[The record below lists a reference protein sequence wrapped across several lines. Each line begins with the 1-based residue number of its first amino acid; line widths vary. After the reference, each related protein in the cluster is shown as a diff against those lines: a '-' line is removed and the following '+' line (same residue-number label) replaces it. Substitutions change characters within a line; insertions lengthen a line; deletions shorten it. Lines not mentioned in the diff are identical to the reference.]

1 MFRKSLFVS
10 AVLGAAI
17 LVSALSADERSI
29 TLEEA
34 VARAM
39 ERHPSVAQARLEVE
53 AARGRRMQLAAVPNP
68 ELAFEAVGLPL
79 WNSSGEKE
87 FSLGFSQMIEHP
99 RKRAVRRDIGAL
111 GEARS
116 QLELDRARN
125 VLRGRVE
132 RAYFEAA
139 FAQTSLADLESLLLT
154 IEDYTGLAVERYK
167 AGEVAY
173 LDVVRGRLETLRAR
187 NQIIEGRRLLK
198 EKTLALGLLLGDS
211 GYTPLSFSTPVG
223 FAPLGRTW
231 EELKAAALTGSF
243 LRLAAEGEK
252 LAGRSLA
259 LARTMLLPDFTL
271 GFFLPSKRLGGWGV
285 EFGLSLPLQRKA
297 PRGAA
302 MEAEALAGQ
311 AAVSTEARTRGV
323 LAVLE
328 RSYADALA
336 LEEQIRLFQDSLLRE
351 VEESLKT
358 GIINYR
364 FGKSDSLSVLDIVRS
379 LKEVRFEY
387 LKALLNHR
395 LSLIDIAAA
404 GEEGSFGTGE
414 IE

>member
-1 MFRKSLFVS
+1 M
-10 AVLGAAI
+10 
-17 LVSALSADERSI
+17 
-29 TLEEA
+29 T
-34 VARAM
+34 
-39 ERHPSVAQARLEVE
+39 
-53 AARGRRMQLAAVPNP
+53 
-68 ELAFEAVGLPL
+68 
-79 WNSSGEKE
+79 
-87 FSLGFSQMIEHP
+87 
-99 RKRAVRRDIGAL
+99 
-111 GEARS
+111 
-116 QLELDRARN
+116 
-125 VLRGRVE
+125 
-132 RAYFEAA
+132 
-139 FAQTSLADLESLLLT
+139 
-154 IEDYTGLAVERYK
+154 
-167 AGEVAY
+167 
-173 LDVVRGRLETLRAR
+173 
-187 NQIIEGRRLLK
+187 
-198 EKTLALGLLLGDS
+198 
-211 GYTPLSFSTPVG
+211 
-223 FAPLGRTW
+223 
-231 EELKAAALTGSF
+231 
-243 LRLAAEGEK
+243 
-252 LAGRSLA
+252 
-259 LARTMLLPDFTL
+259 LPDFTL

-311 AAVSTEARTRGV
+311 AAVSTEARTREV

-404 GEEGSFGTGE
+404 GEDGSFGTGE

>member
-1 MFRKSLFVS
+1 MFRKRLLAS
-10 AVLGAAI
+10 AVLTAI
-17 LVSALSADERSI
+17 LVSALPAEERSI
-29 TLEEA
+29 TLDEA
-34 VARAM
+34 VALALD
-39 ERHPSVAQARLEVE
+39 RHPAIVLARRGID

-79 WNSSGEKE
+79 WNTSGEKE

-111 GEARS
+111 GEARA
-116 QLELDRARN
+116 QIELDRARN
-125 VLRGRVE
+125 VVRGRVE

-139 FAQTSLADLESLLLT
+139 FAQKSLADLGSLLLT
-154 IEDYTGLAVERYK
+154 LEDYTGLAVQRYK

-187 NQIIEGRRLLK
+187 NQIVEGRRLLK

-211 GYTPLSFSTPVG
+211 GYTPSSFSTPVG

-231 EELKAAALTGSF
+231 EELKAAALAGSS

-259 LARTMLLPDFTL
+259 MVRTMTLPDLTL

-311 AAVSTEARTRGV
+311 AAVSTAARTREV

-358 GIINYR
+358 GIVNYR

-387 LKALLNHR
+387 LRALLNHR

-414 IE
+414 TE

>member
-1 MFRKSLFVS
+1 MFRKRLLAGF
-10 AVLGAAI
+10 ALTAI
-17 LVSALSADERSI
+17 LVSALPAEERSI

-34 VARAM
+34 VALALD
-39 ERHPSVAQARLEVE
+39 RHPAIVMAHRGVD
-53 AARGRRMQLAAVPNP
+53 AARGRRMQLEAVPNP
-68 ELAFEAVGLPL
+68 ELTFEAVGLPL

-111 GEARS
+111 GEARA
-116 QLELDRARN
+116 QIELDRARN
-125 VLRGRVE
+125 VVRGRVE

-139 FAQTSLADLESLLLT
+139 FAQKSLADLESLLLT
-154 IEDYTGLAVERYK
+154 LEDYTGLAVERYK

-187 NQIIEGRRLLK
+187 NQIVEGRRLLK

-211 GYTPLSFSTPVG
+211 GYTPFNFSTPVG
-223 FAPLGRTW
+223 FAPLGKTW
-231 EELKAAALTGSF
+231 EELKASALAGSS

-259 LARTMLLPDFTL
+259 LARTMTLPDFAL
-271 GFFLPSKRLGGWGV
+271 GFFLPSKRLGGWGI

-302 MEAEALAGQ
+302 MEAEAMAGQ
-311 AAVSTEARTRGV
+311 AAVLTGARTREI
-323 LAVLE
+323 LSILE
-328 RSYADALA
+328 RSYADTLA
-336 LEEQIRLFQDSLLRE
+336 LEEQIHLFQDSLLRE

-387 LKALLNHR
+387 LRALLNHR

>member
-1 MFRKSLFVS
+1 MFRKRLLASV
-10 AVLGAAI
+10 VLTAI
-17 LVSALSADERSI
+17 LVSALPAEERSI

-34 VARAM
+34 VSLAM
-39 ERHPSVAQARLEVE
+39 DRHPAVVLARQGVD
-53 AARGRRMQLAAVPNP
+53 AARGRRMQLEAVPNP
-68 ELAFEAVGLPL
+68 ELTFEAVGLPL
-79 WNSSGEKE
+79 WNSVGEKE
-87 FSLGFSQMIEHP
+87 FSVGFSQMIEHP
-99 RKRAVRRDIGAL
+99 RKRAVRRDIGTL
-111 GEARS
+111 GEARA
-116 QLELDRARN
+116 QIELDRARK
-125 VLRGRVE
+125 VVRGRVE

-139 FAQTSLADLESLLLT
+139 FAQKSLADLESLLLT
-154 IEDYTGLAVERYK
+154 LGDYTGLAVERYK

-187 NQIIEGRRLLK
+187 NQIAEGRRLLK
-198 EKTLALGLLLGDS
+198 EKTLALSLLMGDS
-211 GYTPLSFSTPVG
+211 GYTSLRFSTPVG
-223 FAPLGRTW
+223 FDPLGRTW
-231 EELKAAALTGSF
+231 EELKASALAGSS

-259 LARTMLLPDFTL
+259 LARTMTLPDFAL
-271 GFFLPSKRLGGWGV
+271 GLFLPSKRLGGWGV
-285 EFGLSLPLQRKA
+285 EFGLSLPLRRKA

-302 MEAEALAGQ
+302 IEAEALAGQ
-311 AAVSTEARTRGV
+311 ATVLTEARTREV

-395 LSLIDIAAA
+395 LSLIDISAA

>member
-1 MFRKSLFVS
+1 MFRKRSFVS
-10 AVLGAAI
+10 AVLGAAL
-17 LVSALSADERSI
+17 LVSVLPAEERSI

-34 VARAM
+34 VAQAM
-39 ERHPSVAQARLEVE
+39 ERHPSVVQARLEVD
-53 AARGRRMQLAAVPNP
+53 AARGRRMQLEAVPNP
-68 ELAFEAVGLPL
+68 ELTFEAVGLPL

-87 FSLGFSQMIEHP
+87 LSLGFSQMIEHP

-111 GEARS
+111 GEARA

-125 VLRGRVE
+125 VIRGRVE

-139 FAQTSLADLESLLLT
+139 FAQKSLADLDSLLLT
-154 IEDYTGLAVERYK
+154 LEDYTGLAVERYK

-187 NQIIEGRRLLK
+187 NQIIDGRRLLK
-198 EKTLALGLLLGDS
+198 EKTLALSLLLGES
-211 GYTPLSFSTPVG
+211 GYTPLSFTTPVG

-231 EELKAAALTGSF
+231 EELKAAALAGSSI
-243 LRLAAEGEK
+243 RLAAEGEK

-259 LARTMLLPDFTL
+259 LARTMTLPDFTL
-271 GFFLPSKRLGGWGV
+271 GFFLPSKRFGGWGV

-311 AAVSTEARTRGV
+311 AAVSTEARTREV

-404 GEEGSFGTGE
+404 GEEGFFGTGE

>member
-1 MFRKSLFVS
+1 MFRKRLLASV
-10 AVLGAAI
+10 VLTAI
-17 LVSALSADERSI
+17 LVSALPAEERSI

-34 VARAM
+34 IALALD
-39 ERHPSVAQARLEVE
+39 RHPAVILAHQGID
-53 AARGRRMQLAAVPNP
+53 AARGRRMQLEAVPNP
-68 ELAFEAVGLPL
+68 ELTFEAVGLPL

-87 FSLGFSQMIEHP
+87 FSVGFSQMIEHP

-111 GEARS
+111 GEARA
-116 QLELDRARN
+116 QIELDRARN
-125 VLRGRVE
+125 VVRGRME

-139 FAQTSLADLESLLLT
+139 FAQKSLADLESFLLT
-154 IEDYTGLAVERYK
+154 LGDYTGLAVERYK

-187 NQIIEGRRLLK
+187 NQIVEGRRLLK
-198 EKTLALGLLLGDS
+198 EKTLALSLLLGDS

-231 EELKAAALTGSF
+231 EELKASALAGSS
-243 LRLAAEGEK
+243 LRLAAEREK

-259 LARTMLLPDFTL
+259 LARTMTLPDFTL
-271 GFFLPSKRLGGWGV
+271 GLFLPSKRLGGWGV

-302 MEAEALAGQ
+302 IEAEALAGQ
-311 AAVSTEARTRGV
+311 AAVSTEARTREV

>member
-1 MFRKSLFVS
+1 MFRKRPLASV
-10 AVLGAAI
+10 VLTAI
-17 LVSALSADERSI
+17 LVSVLPAEERSI

-34 VARAM
+34 VALALD
-39 ERHPSVAQARLEVE
+39 RHPAVVLARQGVD
-53 AARGRRMQLAAVPNP
+53 AARGRRMQLQAVPNP
-68 ELAFEAVGLPL
+68 QLTFEAVGLPL

-87 FSLGFSQMIEHP
+87 FSLGFSQLIEHP

-111 GEARS
+111 GEARA
-116 QLELDRARN
+116 QIELARARN
-125 VLRGRVE
+125 VVRGRVE

-139 FAQTSLADLESLLLT
+139 FAQKSLADLESLLLT
-154 IEDYTGLAVERYK
+154 LEDYTGLAVERYK

-187 NQIIEGRRLLK
+187 NQIVEGRRLLK
-198 EKTLALGLLLGDS
+198 EKTLALSLLLGDS
-211 GYTPLSFSTPVG
+211 GYMPLSFSTPVG
-223 FAPLGRTW
+223 FVPLGRTW
-231 EELKAAALTGSF
+231 EELKAAALAGSS

-259 LARTMLLPDFTL
+259 LARTMTLPDLAL

-297 PRGAA
+297 TRGAA

-311 AAVSTEARTRGV
+311 AAVSTAARTREV

-364 FGKSDSLSVLDIVRS
+364 FGKSDSLGVLDIVRS

-404 GEEGSFGTGE
+404 GEEGSFGPGE

>member
-1 MFRKSLFVS
+1 MFRKRLLASV
-10 AVLGAAI
+10 VLTAI
-17 LVSALSADERSI
+17 LISALPAEDRSI

-34 VARAM
+34 VALALD
-39 ERHPSVAQARLEVE
+39 RHPAVVLARQGVD
-53 AARGRRMQLAAVPNP
+53 AARGRRMQLEAVPNP
-68 ELAFEAVGLPL
+68 ELTFEAVGLPL

-87 FSLGFSQMIEHP
+87 FSLGFSQLIEHP

-111 GEARS
+111 GEARA
-116 QLELDRARN
+116 QIELDRARN
-125 VLRGRVE
+125 VVRGRVE

-139 FAQTSLADLESLLLT
+139 FAQKSLADLESFLLT
-154 IEDYTGLAVERYK
+154 LEDYTGLAVERYK

-198 EKTLALGLLLGDS
+198 EKTLALILLLGDS
-211 GYTPLSFSTPVG
+211 GYAPLSFSTPVG
-223 FAPLGRTW
+223 FAPLGKTW
-231 EELKAAALTGSF
+231 EELKAAALAGSS
-243 LRLAAEGEK
+243 LRLAAEREK

-259 LARTMLLPDFTL
+259 LARTMTLPDFTL

-302 MEAEALAGQ
+302 MEAEALVGQ
-311 AAVSTEARTRGV
+311 AAVSTAARTREV

-404 GEEGSFGTGE
+404 GEDGSFGMGE

>member
-1 MFRKSLFVS
+1 MFRKRLLASV
-10 AVLGAAI
+10 VLTAI
-17 LVSALSADERSI
+17 LISALPAEERSI

-34 VARAM
+34 VALALD
-39 ERHPSVAQARLEVE
+39 RHPAVVLARQGVD
-53 AARGRRMQLAAVPNP
+53 AARGRRMQLEAVPNP
-68 ELAFEAVGLPL
+68 ELTFEAVGLPL
-79 WNSSGEKE
+79 WNTSGEKE

-111 GEARS
+111 GEARA
-116 QLELDRARN
+116 QIELDRARN
-125 VLRGRVE
+125 VVRGRVE

-139 FAQTSLADLESLLLT
+139 FAQKSLADLESLLLT
-154 IEDYTGLAVERYK
+154 LEDYTGLAVERYK

-187 NQIIEGRRLLK
+187 NQIVEGRRLLK
-198 EKTLALGLLLGDS
+198 EKTLALSLLLGDS
-211 GYTPLSFSTPVG
+211 GYTPLNFSTPVG

-231 EELKAAALTGSF
+231 EELKAAALAGSS

-259 LARTMLLPDFTL
+259 LARTMTLPDFAL

-302 MEAEALAGQ
+302 IEAEALAGQ
-311 AAVSTEARTRGV
+311 AAVSTAARTREV

-351 VEESLKT
+351 VEESLKS
-358 GIINYR
+358 GIITYR

>member
-1 MFRKSLFVS
+1 MFRKRLLASV
-10 AVLGAAI
+10 VLTAI
-17 LVSALSADERSI
+17 LVSALPAEERSI
-29 TLEEA
+29 TLEKA
-34 VARAM
+34 IALALD
-39 ERHPSVAQARLEVE
+39 RHPAVILARQGID
-53 AARGRRMQLAAVPNP
+53 AARGRRMQLEAVSNP
-68 ELAFEAVGLPL
+68 ELTFEAVGLPL

-87 FSLGFSQMIEHP
+87 FSVGFSQMIEHP

-111 GEARS
+111 GEARA
-116 QLELDRARN
+116 QIELDRARN
-125 VLRGRVE
+125 VVRGRME

-139 FAQTSLADLESLLLT
+139 FAQKSLADLESFLLT
-154 IEDYTGLAVERYK
+154 LGDYTGLAVERYK

-187 NQIIEGRRLLK
+187 NQIVEGRRLLK
-198 EKTLALGLLLGDS
+198 EKTLALSLLLGDS
-211 GYTPLSFSTPVG
+211 GYTSLSFSTPVG

-231 EELKAAALTGSF
+231 EELKASALAGSS

-259 LARTMLLPDFTL
+259 LARTMTLPDFTL
-271 GFFLPSKRLGGWGV
+271 GLFLPSKRLGGWGV

-311 AAVSTEARTRGV
+311 AAVLTEARTREV

-404 GEEGSFGTGE
+404 GEEGSFRTGE

>member
-1 MFRKSLFVS
+1 MFRKRSFVG
-10 AVLGAAI
+10 AVLGAVI
-17 LVSALSADERSI
+17 LVSVLPAEERSI

-34 VARAM
+34 VALAM
-39 ERHPSVAQARLEVE
+39 ERHPSILQARLEVDV
-53 AARGRRMQLAAVPNP
+53 ARGRRMQLTAVPNP

-79 WNSSGEKE
+79 WNSSGETE
-87 FSLGFSQMIEHP
+87 FSLGFNQTIEHP

-111 GEARS
+111 GEARA

-125 VLRGRVE
+125 IVRGRVE

-139 FAQTSLADLESLLLT
+139 FAQKTLTDLESLLLT
-154 IEDYTGLAVERYK
+154 LEDYTGLAVQRYK

-173 LDVVRGRLETLRAR
+173 LDVVRGRLETLRVR
-187 NQIIEGRRLLK
+187 NQIVEGRRLLK
-198 EKTLALGLLLGDS
+198 ERSLALSLLMGDT
-211 GYTPLSFSTPVG
+211 GYAPLNFSTPVG
-223 FAPLGRTW
+223 FAPLNRTLD
-231 EELKAAALTGSF
+231 ELKTAALAGSS
-243 LRLAAEGEK
+243 LRLAAEEEK
-252 LAGRSLA
+252 LAGRALA
-259 LARTMLLPDFTL
+259 LARTLTLPDFNL
-271 GFFLPSKRLGGWGV
+271 GFFLPSKRFGGWGV
-285 EFGLSLPLQRKA
+285 EFGLSLPLQRKG

-302 MEAEALAGQ
+302 MEAGALARQ
-311 AAVSTEARTRGV
+311 AAVSTEARTREV

-328 RSYADALA
+328 RSYADALS

-358 GIINYR
+358 GIVNYR

-387 LKALLNHR
+387 SKALLNHR

-404 GEEGSFGTGE
+404 GEEGSLGTGE

>member
-1 MFRKSLFVS
+1 MFRKRLLAS
-10 AVLGAAI
+10 AVLTAI
-17 LVSALSADERSI
+17 LVSALPAEERSI
-29 TLEEA
+29 TLDEA
-34 VARAM
+34 VALALD
-39 ERHPSVAQARLEVE
+39 RHPAIVLARRGID
-53 AARGRRMQLAAVPNP
+53 AARGRRMQLEAVPNP
-68 ELAFEAVGLPL
+68 ELTFEAVGLPL
-79 WNSSGEKE
+79 WKSRGEKE
-87 FSLGFSQMIEHP
+87 FSVGFSQMIEHP
-99 RKRAVRRDIGAL
+99 RKRAVRRDLGAL
-111 GEARS
+111 GEARA

-125 VLRGRVE
+125 VVRGRVE

-139 FAQTSLADLESLLLT
+139 FAQKSLADLESLLLT
-154 IEDYTGLAVERYK
+154 LGDYTGLAVERYK

-187 NQIIEGRRLLK
+187 NQIVEGRRLLK
-198 EKTLALGLLLGDS
+198 EKTLALSLLMGDS

-223 FAPLGRTW
+223 FAPLGRSW
-231 EELKAAALTGSF
+231 EELKAAALAGSS

-252 LAGRSLA
+252 LADRSLA
-259 LARTMLLPDFTL
+259 LARTMTLPDFTL

-302 MEAEALAGQ
+302 IEAEALAGQ
-311 AAVSTEARTRGV
+311 AAVSTAARTREV

-328 RSYADALA
+328 RSFADALS

-404 GEEGSFGTGE
+404 GEDGSFGTGE